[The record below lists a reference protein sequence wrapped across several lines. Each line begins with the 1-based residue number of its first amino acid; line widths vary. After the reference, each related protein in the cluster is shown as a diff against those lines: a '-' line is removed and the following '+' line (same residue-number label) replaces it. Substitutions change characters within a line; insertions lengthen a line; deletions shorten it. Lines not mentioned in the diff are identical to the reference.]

1 MAIIIDETNKKKLSS
16 DEYALEIMRDEK
28 QIGLIKVLKNTDN
41 IYWLEYYVLED
52 YRRQGVI
59 NEYLPE
65 FFKLLRKNKIVK
77 LMCQVQKDNLISKH
91 ILEKHNFVLMK
102 KIKDSFIFV
111 RHLDDEVNK
120 LFQDVV
126 EKNRHLI

>member
-1 MAIIIDETNKKKLSS
+1 MTIVIDETNKKKLQS
-16 DEYALEIMRDEK
+16 DEYALEITRGEK

-59 NEYLPE
+59 NKYLPE
-65 FFKLLRKNKIVK
+65 FFKLLRKKKIVK
-77 LMCQVQKDNLISKH
+77 LMCQVQENNFISKH

-111 RHLDDEVNK
+111 RHLDDKVNK

>member
-16 DEYALEIMRDEK
+16 DEYALEIMRGEK
-28 QIGLIKVLKNTDN
+28 QIGLIKVLKNIDN

-65 FFKLLRKNKIVK
+65 FFKLLRKKKIVK
-77 LMCQVQKDNLISKH
+77 LMCQVQENNFVSKH

-126 EKNRHLI
+126 EQNRHLI